1 MLLPFQFLAV
11 AGSAVFA
18 GVMLAIALILG
29 TYWRGLPPAEFLV
42 WFATNSGVIAR
53 TIPLVVA
60 PTLLGLVGSLV
71 LCWADTTARTLWLAA
86 LACIVALLVLTVAY
100 FLPINATFNE
110 GSVTLRDVP
119 EHIDAWLAMH
129 WVRIALA
136 LASAGLGFAAA
147 TR

>member
-1 MLLPFQFLAV
+1 MLLPFQFVAV

-29 TYWRGLPPAEFLV
+29 TYWRSLPPAEFLA
-42 WFATNSGVIAR
+42 WFAANSGVIAR

-71 LCWADTTARTLWLAA
+71 LCWFDATARALWLAA
-86 LACIVALLVLTVAY
+86 LACIVALLALTIAY

-110 GSVTLRDVP
+110 GSVALRDVP
-119 EHIDAWLAMH
+119 ERIDAWLAMH

-136 LASAGLGFAAA
+136 FASAALGFAAA

>member
-18 GVMLAIALILG
+18 GVMIAIALILG
-29 TYWRGLPPAEFLV
+29 PLWRSLPPGDFLA
-42 WFATNSGVIAR
+42 WFAANSGNIAR
-53 TIPLVVA
+53 TIPFVVA
-60 PTLLGLVGSLV
+60 PTLLGLVGTIV
-71 LCWADTTARTLWLAA
+71 LCWNEAGTRNLWLAA
-86 LACIVALLVLTVAY
+86 LGCIVALLVLTVAY

-110 GSVTLRDVP
+110 GSVALGDVP
-119 EHIDAWLAMH
+119 GRINAWLAMH

-136 LASAGLGFAAA
+136 LACAGLGFVAA